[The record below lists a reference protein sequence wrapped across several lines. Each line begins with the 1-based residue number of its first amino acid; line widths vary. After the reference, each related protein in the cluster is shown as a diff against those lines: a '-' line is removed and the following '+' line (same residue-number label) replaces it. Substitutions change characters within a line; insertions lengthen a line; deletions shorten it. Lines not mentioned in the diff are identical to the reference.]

1 MYFDFIVKSL
11 IVTCFAVGGYTIA
24 CKISMRYLTEFM
36 KDYMESL
43 KEDGII

>member
-1 MYFDFIVKSL
+1 MYLSFIVKSF

-24 CKISMRYLTEFM
+24 CKISMRYLTKFM
-36 KDYMESL
+36 VDYMESL